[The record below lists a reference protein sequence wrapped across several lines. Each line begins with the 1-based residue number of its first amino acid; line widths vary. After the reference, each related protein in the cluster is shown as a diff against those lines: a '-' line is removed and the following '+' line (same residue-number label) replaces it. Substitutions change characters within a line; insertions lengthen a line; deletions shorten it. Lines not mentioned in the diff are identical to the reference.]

1 VIKVKKTKILKILK
15 AFILQLFLVA
25 DNLIQA
31 TTMTKLPG
39 QKLRAQMDVQSIS
52 NLELHITNL
61 LFGKRFFENILDQI
75 INYTWQPGFVLTRG
89 LINELVST
97 AFTEIFDNALRNFPF
112 EQIFKPKLIN

>member
-1 VIKVKKTKILKILK
+1 M
-15 AFILQLFLVA
+15 FILQFFLVA

-31 TTMTKLPG
+31 TTVTKLPG
-39 QKLRAQMDVQSIS
+39 QKLRAQMDVQSID

-75 INYTWQPGFVLTRG
+75 INYMWQPGFVLTRG

-97 AFTEIFDNALRNFPF
+97 AFTEIFDNAFRNFPF